1 MSYPDNVSERA
12 NETDEATSRVEEAG
26 EAPEPDAPTAVT
38 ENAGMNTIL
47 DADSILGLQNN
58 ASEE

>member
-1 MSYPDNVSERA
+1 MTHPDNV
-12 NETDEATSRVEEAG
+12 NEHADEATSRVEEAG
-26 EAPEPDAPTAVT
+26 EASEPDAPTAVR

-47 DADSILGLQNN
+47 EADTILGVQNN